1 MVPRRGAQSQKAA
14 RDQWQRAI
22 LLSLDS
28 LDQAESV
35 GGDQVPGFNA
45 LLQATLRSSQWQ
57 KALEL
62 WKLPQHGPRSVNSF
76 SWLLTEC
83 EQRSLAGE
91 EFSILEELRSTWLWA
106 GEGLV
111 LLPAEPQVPGHWQ
124 AELKKV
130 RWEAVSPSRRSE
142 LLAGAALD
150 DASYREASDAAF
162 RRDVLGLGEI
172 QNWLHPTRSRILAAA
187 AAQIQKL
194 LHQEDFAHTCDS
206 KSGLNAKLAKSG
218 MGPKDFSFL
227 LEGSDAKVTSLEAA
241 TPFGARRLELPRRSS
256 EKPNG
261 RRQPSAG
268 TQAGTTA
275 PSPRKAGPKKRPPV
289 TLPQAFPQKSN
300 KSDLREAAFRSRP
313 GPCSET
319 GSSVQSE
326 VAGAWGRRISGAM
339 GGKNRWFFLL
349 WT

>member
-150 DASYREASDAAF
+150 DASYREGLAS
-162 RRDVLGLGEI
+162 L
-172 QNWLHPTRSRILAAA
+172 
-187 AAQIQKL
+187 
-194 LHQEDFAHTCDS
+194 EDDS